1 MRRFLKALTSR
12 YFFITIFAP
21 ILWVVIALQIGDAV
35 ELITPDYRQII
46 FWLSVAYGISVLLA
60 LRYDDPDNP

>member
-1 MRRFLKALTSR
+1 MRRFLNALTSR

-21 ILWVVIALQIGDAV
+21 ILWVVIALQIGDAL
-35 ELITPDYRQII
+35 ELITPDYRQIV